1 MKTVTSSSLQG
12 KYMEKISFAGNNG
25 DAIEFF
31 VIEKTTL
38 GGVDYMLVTESESE
52 DGDAYVLK
60 DVSKPGEAEG
70 VYEIVE
76 DDSELQAVGQV
87 FGALLEDIDILQ

>member
-1 MKTVTSSSLQG
+1 
-12 KYMEKISFAGNNG
+12 MEKISFAGNNG
-25 DAIEFF
+25 DAIEFY

-38 GGVDYMLVTESESE
+38 GGVDYMLVTESENE

-60 DVSKPGEAEG
+60 DLSKSGDSEG
-70 VYEIVE
+70 IYEIVDDE
-76 DDSELQAVGQV
+76 DELQAVGQV

>member
-1 MKTVTSSSLQG
+1 
-12 KYMEKISFAGNNG
+12 MEKISFAGNNG
-25 DAIEFF
+25 DAIDFF

-76 DDSELQAVGQV
+76 NDSELQAVGQV

>member
-1 MKTVTSSSLQG
+1 
-12 KYMEKISFAGNNG
+12 MEKISFAGANG
-25 DAIEFF
+25 DNIEFY

-38 GGVDYMLVTESESE
+38 GGVDYMLVTESETE

-60 DVSKPGEAEG
+60 DVSETDDTEG

-76 DDSELQAVGQV
+76 NDTELEAVGQV
-87 FGALLEDIDILQ
+87 FKSLLDDIDLV